1 MFRLLVTCL
10 LTLCVLHYAY
20 YTIHCLLFF
29 MVPIYM
35 LKMELYES
43 MMVDGD
49 MTLPGVT
56 SKRQMYGQR
65 QSECRR

>member
-10 LTLCVLHYAY
+10 LTLCVLHY
-20 YTIHCLLFF
+20 TLSTFF

-35 LKMELYES
+35 LKIELYES